1 MCHGPNN
8 SNIALLLQ
16 REDIVVVLK
25 KDDGLAIE
33 FAGEIKRLL
42 AVDEL
47 LPFLL
52 GRSRVWV
59 LEEARGEL

>member
-1 MCHGPNN
+1 MRHGPNN

-16 REDIVVVLK
+16 REDIIVVLK

-33 FAGEIKRLL
+33 FAGEVKRLF

-52 GRSRVWV
+52 RRSRVWV
-59 LEEARGEL
+59 LEEA